1 MRLAEALS
9 IHSVLVPPAPGNLSA
24 MGLLCADVRHDLACT
39 MLHRLTPD
47 FLPRVRAVYD
57 ELLVEAPQTSHPEL
71 RAMIQDGRI
80 PIPPDRN
87 YPGAG
92 RDLALKFLGHA
103 ERLGVI
109 QLAADRAGRR

>member
-1 MRLAEALS
+1 VSL
-9 IHSVLVPPAPGNLSA
+9 
-24 MGLLCADVRHDLACT
+24 
-39 MLHRLTPD
+39 
-47 FLPRVRAVYD
+47 D
-57 ELLVEAPQTSHPEL
+57 ELLVEAPPTSHPEL
-71 RAMIQDGRI
+71 REMIQDGRI

-109 QLAADRAGRR
+109 ELRTAPSRSDSLRRP